1 MTQENSNINF
11 PNFLTVVRILLVPFF
26 IYFLFQESLIYNII
40 AFGIFLIASLTDL
53 FDGYLARKWKQE
65 TEFGK
70 FLDPLADKVLV
81 VGAFVTFIALNE
93 QVEVWMV
100 FLIVLRDMLITSL
113 RYIGIQN
120 NQPIRTTQIAKLKT
134 FFQMV
139 AIIVIL
145 SLFIVI
151 TTGQRK
157 NINLLFEQGKE
168 KGKIGLEIANENFMI
183 FIQALQKKAQEE
195 VDIFY
200 HLAAFLPYYVML
212 VATVITVFSGVRYLI
227 SNRELLKWKYIS
239 NAIRRTK

>member
-1 MTQENSNINF
+1 MLKKESNVNL
-11 PNFLTVVRILLVPFF
+11 PNFLTGLRIVLVPFF
-26 IYFLFQESLIYNII
+26 ITFLFQEPLYYKII
-40 AFGIFLIASLTDL
+40 AFCIFLFASLTDL
-53 FDGYLARKWKQE
+53 VDGYLARKWNQE

-81 VGAFVTFIALNE
+81 LGAFITFITLNE

-100 FLIVLRDMLITSL
+100 FLIVLRDMLITTL
-113 RYIGIQN
+113 RYIAIQN
-120 NQPIRTTQIAKLKT
+120 NQSIRTTKMAKLKT

-139 AIIVIL
+139 AIIILL

-157 NINLLFEQGKE
+157 NINLLFDNGKE
-168 KGKIGLEIANENFMI
+168 AGRLGIEIANENFMI
-183 FIQALQKKAQEE
+183 FIQALQKKAPED

-212 VATVITVFSGVRYLI
+212 ITTFITVLSGLRYLI
-227 SNRELLKWKYIS
+227 TNRELLKWKYIS
-239 NAIRRTK
+239 KALETIK